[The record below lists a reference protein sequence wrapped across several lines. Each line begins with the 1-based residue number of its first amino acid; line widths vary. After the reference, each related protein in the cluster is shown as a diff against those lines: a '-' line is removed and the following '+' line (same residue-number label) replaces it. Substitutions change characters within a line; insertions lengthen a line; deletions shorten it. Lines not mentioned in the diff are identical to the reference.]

1 MSGFSDGFD
10 ARPWLP
16 PRPASAQL
24 FCAVFEA
31 GFLIAQADGRF
42 DRAERSHMRQALL
55 ALSDEGIPAD
65 DVDAMLSGF
74 TASLS
79 RDGAAARC
87 EAVGRLLR
95 AHDVGEA
102 GVYLAAGIA
111 CASDGLSQVELEDP
125 GHPSLATRARLRAAV
140 GAGRGDPGRPRDARL
155 RLSSGRRIRAE
166 RAPAAVAVGEAQ
178 LVGASELLQSDRAAG
193 SSSAPGHSSN
203 AIRCSSPVPRVTK

>member
-1 MSGFSDGFD
+1 MGFRRLLDRLRPLAQRLKARAPTSDAAEGVSGFSDGFD
-10 ARPWLP
+10 ARPWLS
-16 PRPASAQL
+16 RLDPASAQL

-55 ALSDEGIPAD
+55 ALSDEGILAD

-111 CASDGLSQVELEDP
+111 CASDGLSQVELKTLDTLARHAGLGFERLSALVEAIRAD
-125 GHPSLATRARLRAAV
+125 LATP
-140 GAGRGDPGRPRDARL
+140 D
-155 RLSSGRRIRAE
+155 
-166 RAPAAVAVGEAQ
+166 
-178 LVGASELLQSDRAAG
+178 
-193 SSSAPGHSSN
+193 
-203 AIRCSSPVPRVTK
+203 